1 LLMNT
6 SRTAPTWRFIR
17 HFLEMLAAM
26 VLGMLVLGPLW
37 PTVRGVELH
46 ALVMATNMTIG
57 MTALMAVRRHTWPG
71 IVEMS
76 AAMYAPFII
85 LFVPYWTGLI
95 TAGGLFPLGHLLML
109 PAMLFAMLHRRAEY
123 TAAHTTHHA
132 AARPQPPVPRQMV
145 RHSDV
150 RPAPLNPALSPAR
163 RHLFQPNT
171 HDRYPPPIG
180 AHRDN
185 H

>member
-1 LLMNT
+1 MNT
-6 SRTAPTWRFIR
+6 SRTTPTWRFIR

-37 PTVRGVELH
+37 PTIDRVELQ

-57 MTALMAVRRHTWPG
+57 MAALMAVRRHAWPG

-95 TAGGLFPLGHLLML
+95 TAGGLFLTRPSPDAAGHAVGDAA
-109 PAMLFAMLHRRAEY
+109 PPRRVHRRP
-123 TAAHTTHHA
+123 HHA
-132 AARPQPPVPRQMV
+132 PQRTPARDLYFPGRWFGTGG
-145 RHSDV
+145 V
-150 RPAPLNPALSPAR
+150 RPAPL
-163 RHLFQPNT
+163 
-171 HDRYPPPIG
+171 
-180 AHRDN
+180 
-185 H
+185 

>member
-1 LLMNT
+1 MNT

-123 TAAHTTHHA
+123 TAHTMHHSGH
-132 AARPQPPVPRQMV
+132 PPAT
-145 RHSDV
+145 S
-150 RPAPLNPALSPAR
+150 LSPAEDSGGGR
-163 RHLFQPNT
+163 RPTQF
-171 HDRYPPPIG
+171 
-180 AHRDN
+180 
-185 H
+185 